1 MRLRKKSSYTAAV
14 YLRLSREDGDKAESD
29 SIHNQRELIKEYLTH
44 HPEITN
50 TKEYVDDGFSGTNF
64 ERPGFIRMMSDIE
77 NHRIDCI
84 IVKDLSRF
92 GRNYIETGKYLDR
105 IFPMLE
111 VRFISINDNYDN
123 IKESDDADQIVIPFK
138 NLINDA
144 YCRDISIK
152 IRSQLDVKRRN
163 GKFVGSFAGYGYKKD
178 PKDRNHL
185 IIDEY
190 AANIVQTIFNMKL
203 QGYSA
208 GTIADYLNEQDVLT
222 PMEYKRSCGMNFNS
236 GFRIS
241 TDPVWHPNMVTRILK
256 NEVYTGMTVQG
267 KNRKINYKVKKLQ
280 PVEEAEWIRVPG
292 THEAIVSR
300 DIFDSVQNL
309 LLLETRIAP
318 EKTQVDVFSGLVRCG
333 DCGQNMVRRCVRKK
347 NKKYYYY
354 HCSTYKNGMGCTSHL
369 ISAEKLYDV
378 VLMQTQKQ
386 IGMLLKA
393 EEVLK
398 AADSLPGE
406 QFHMRALNKQLEEL
420 AKEIERYS
428 DLRAK
433 LYQDMSDQ
441 VVSREEYKE
450 LDNRFSRKI
459 KEAKRV
465 QKEIS
470 QKKEHL
476 NLDEILKQDWLKEF
490 EQYRNIQKLER
501 KIVVALIEKIIV
513 YAKDRIEIRFLYM
526 DAMDMMIEAAEFC
539 EKQAEERSV
548 AE

>member
-44 HPEITN
+44 HPEITS
-50 TKEYVDDGFSGTNF
+50 TKEFVDDGFSGTNF
-64 ERPGFIRMMSDIE
+64 ERPGFIRMMSEID
-77 NHRIDCI
+77 NHKIDCV

-105 IFPMLE
+105 IFPMQE
-111 VRFISINDNYDN
+111 VRFIAINDNYDS
-123 IKESDDADQIVIPFK
+123 IREADDAEQIVIPFK

-178 PKDRNHL
+178 PEDKNHL

-190 AANIVQTIFNMKL
+190 AANIVRTVFNMKL

-208 GTIADYLNEQDVLT
+208 GTIADYLNETGVLT
-222 PMEYKRSCGMNFNS
+222 PMEYKRSCGMNYKN

-241 TDPVWHPNMVTRILK
+241 IDPVWHPNTVTRILK

-267 KNRKINYKVKKLQ
+267 KNRKVNYKVKKLQ
-280 PVEEAEWIRVPG
+280 PVDEAEWIRVPD
-292 THEAIVSR
+292 THEAIISK

-309 LLLETRIAP
+309 LLLETRTAP
-318 EKTQVDVFSGLVRCG
+318 EKTQVDVFSGFIRCG
-333 DCGQNMVRRCVRKK
+333 DCGQNMIRRCVTKK
-347 NKKYYYY
+347 SKKYYYY

-369 ISAEKLYDV
+369 ISADKLYHA
-378 VLMQTQKQ
+378 VLLQLQNQ
-386 IGMLLKA
+386 IEILIRA
-393 EEVLK
+393 EEILK

-406 QFHMRALNKQLEEL
+406 QFRMKALNRQLEEL

-428 DLRAK
+428 DLKAK
-433 LYQDMSDQ
+433 LYQDMSDHFI
-441 VVSREEYKE
+441 SREEYKE
-450 LDNRFSRKI
+450 LDSRFSRKI
-459 KEAKRV
+459 EEARKA
-465 QKEIS
+465 QKEINE
-470 QKKEHL
+470 KKEHL
-476 NLDEILKQDWLKEF
+476 NLDEILKQDWLQDFK
-490 EQYRNIQKLER
+490 QYRNIQKLER

-526 DAMDMMIEAAEFC
+526 DAMEMMIEAAEFC
-539 EKQAEERSV
+539 NAQAEGRSV
-548 AE
+548 NE